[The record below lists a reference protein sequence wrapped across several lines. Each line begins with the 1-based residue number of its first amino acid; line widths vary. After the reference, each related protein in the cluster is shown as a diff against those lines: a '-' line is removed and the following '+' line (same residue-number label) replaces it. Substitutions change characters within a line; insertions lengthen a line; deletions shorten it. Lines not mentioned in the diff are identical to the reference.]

1 MVTINQLTQS
11 IHEISHHHHTIK
23 RKPHNVG
30 AIIIYTCLK
39 PPQIVRF
46 KIFGRGTLRIYPL
59 DGQIK
64 GEVVVGTTNGD
75 NLGGSSYLSPFIT
88 IGLTST

>member
-1 MVTINQLTQS
+1 MKNHIIIRL
-11 IHEISHHHHTIK
+11 IK
-23 RKPHNVG
+23 IKPQDVG

-46 KIFGRGTLRIYPL
+46 KNFGMGPLRIYPL
-59 DGQIK
+59 YGQIQ
-64 GEVVVGTTNGD
+64 GEVVMGTTNGD
-75 NLGGSSYLSPFIT
+75 NLGGYNYLYPFIT